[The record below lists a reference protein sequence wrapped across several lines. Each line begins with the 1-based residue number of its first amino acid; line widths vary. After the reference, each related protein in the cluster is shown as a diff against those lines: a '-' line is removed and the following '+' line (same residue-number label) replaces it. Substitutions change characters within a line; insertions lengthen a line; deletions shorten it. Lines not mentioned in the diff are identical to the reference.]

1 LFHFTVFHF
10 TDGFRPEI
18 RCVSDDAHVSE
29 AAIAAQASRLAVF
42 NTGDFTGASQLGVEV
57 MTPGELLH
65 AIE

>member
-1 LFHFTVFHF
+1 
-10 TDGFRPEI
+10 
-18 RCVSDDAHVSE
+18 VSDDAHVSE